1 MVLDVMASECHRT
14 LKKCVLGGVLSSV
27 HQLEKFP
34 EVRQNERKREFI
46 RVGDVVET
54 GGWLNVKS

>member
-1 MVLDVMASECHRT
+1 MASECHRT

-34 EVRQNERKREFI
+34 EVRQNERRGVYQSAEREI
-46 RVGDVVET
+46 VLEQGAGSR
-54 GGWLNVKS
+54 

>member
-1 MVLDVMASECHRT
+1 M
-14 LKKCVLGGVLSSV
+14 CVGGVLWSM
-27 HQLEKFP
+27 HWFEKFP

>member
-34 EVRQNERKREFI
+34 EVRQNERRGVYQSAEREI
-46 RVGDVVET
+46 VLEQGAGSR
-54 GGWLNVKS
+54 